1 MPTFRPFFTLV
12 LASGLSACTMIPT
25 TTLTTLPVSS
35 RFPGASSG
43 VSGHASE
50 LAWQQV
56 FTDPR
61 LKKILSLALANNRDL
76 RVALLNVERSRA
88 QYRVTNSASYP
99 GVNAEGSYS
108 HSRSNGR
115 SSDQWNAS
123 LASTAY
129 ELDLFGRVRSL
140 NEQALQQYLAT
151 AEAGRAA
158 QISLIAE
165 IATRYLSIRQAEE
178 QLQLAHQTLA
188 AVQGSYDLN
197 KARLDAGESNELD
210 FRSAEGQVQTAK
222 INAITYER
230 QIAQDTNALVLLA
243 GTPLP
248 ANLPAPRSLNDS
260 KLIATI
266 PVGLPSDLL
275 TQRPDIIQAER
286 TLLAAN
292 ANIGAARAA
301 FFPKITLTASAGT
314 SSSDFS
320 KLLGSGTGGWNFSPQ
335 ISVPIFDEGQN
346 QANLDVAKISSRIE
360 IANYEKSIQTAF
372 REVADALFSSS
383 SYAKQADAQASLIG
397 SQQKRFDLAN
407 DRYLQGEDSYL
418 NVLTAQQD
426 LYNAQQGRIDAR
438 YNQLV
443 SQVSLYKALGGGWK

>member
-1 MPTFRPFFTLV
+1 MPTPRSFPAIV
-12 LASGLSACTMIPT
+12 LASGLSACSMIPT
-25 TTLTTLPVSS
+25 TVLTTLPVSS
-35 RFPGASSG
+35 RFPGASSA

-50 LAWQQV
+50 LSWQRF
-56 FTDPR
+56 FTDAR

-76 RVALLNVERSRA
+76 RGALLNVERSRA

-99 GVNAEGSYS
+99 GVNGEGSYS

-165 IATRYLSIRQAEE
+165 IATRYFSIRQAEE
-178 QLQLAHQTLA
+178 QLQLARQTLA

-230 QIAQDTNALVLLA
+230 QIAQDTNALVLLT
-243 GTPLP
+243 GRPLP
-248 ANLPAPRSLNDS
+248 ADLPAPRSLNDS
-260 KLIATI
+260 KLIAAI
-266 PVGLPSDLL
+266 PAGLPSDLI
-275 TQRPDIIQAER
+275 TDRPDIIQAER

-301 FFPKITLTASAGT
+301 FFPKITLTGSVGT
-314 SSSDFS
+314 SSNDFS

-335 ISVPIFDEGQN
+335 ISVPIFDGGQN

-372 REVADALFSSS
+372 REVADALVSAS